1 MPLLRATLVSL
12 ALVLLLAPATAAV
25 AGGSRSQA
33 RGLWARAQDVA
44 RLVLSGNLKKAL
56 WALRYRFHSDSRSL
70 GLRRDLA
77 VRFTP
82 PSAKV
87 PITIRPLAPSDD
99 LSALDPRQP
108 GISSEEMYW
117 RLAQQR
123 LLRSGLETCYVA
135 IDSNGRVCFMQWVI
149 PASEN
154 VRLRS
159 TFGNLYPTLG
169 PDEALL
175 EGAFTPDTSRGL
187 GVMSAAM
194 AQIAERAAQSG
205 VRWVITFVDENNV
218 ASVKGCLRAGFSPY
232 VTRQERFRWFRR
244 RISFAPVATDPK
256 SSAGSAT

>member
-12 ALVLLLAPATAAV
+12 AVVLLLAPATVAV
-25 AGGSRSQA
+25 TGGSRSPA
-33 RGLWARAQDVA
+33 RGLWSRARDVI
-44 RLVLSGNLKKAL
+44 RLILSGNLKKAL

-70 GLRRDLA
+70 GLRRDLT
-77 VRFTP
+77 VRFNP

-123 LLRSGLETCYVA
+123 LLKSGLETCYVA
-135 IDSNGRVCFMQWVI
+135 IDPNGRVCFMQWMI
-149 PASEN
+149 PASQN
-154 VRLRS
+154 DRVRE

-175 EGAFTPDTSRGL
+175 EGAFTPETSRGL

-194 AQIAERAAQSG
+194 AQIAERARQDGAH
-205 VRWVITFVDENNV
+205 WVITFVDENNV

-232 VTRQERFRWFRR
+232 VTRHERFRWFRR
-244 RISFAPVATDPK
+244 RVSYTPATRDAESGP
-256 SSAGSAT
+256 AT